1 MKLKSLFLG
10 IVAGASLGMLFAP
23 KAGKDLR
30 DKMKKE
36 RDDGGSG
43 LNSLGDSMKESGES
57 LLTYTQKLWEKAE
70 KYFDEKLTEDEGG
83 SPRGG
88 KKGK

>member
-1 MKLKSLFLG
+1 MKLKSLLLG

-30 DKMKKE
+30 EKMKKE

-43 LNSLGDSMKESGES
+43 LTSLGDSMKESGES
-57 LLTYTQKLWEKAE
+57 LLTYAQKLWTKTEKF
-70 KYFDEKLTEDEGG
+70 FDEKLAEDEGG
-83 SPRGG
+83 DKKM